1 MRDRPVRNRN
11 APPGVTPHMRTRR
24 LLVLLVLTTL
34 TAGCGTQRG
43 PDSAAPSSPES
54 PSQPQAGERDPVD
67 ALALGAAGDPSD
79 FRWGDQIFHFLTE
92 DGQVLDEQPWTACL
106 GTGCWDG
113 GPGMSGPI
121 PSVGSPDALYFAF
134 DYPGWKFHWVSFNP
148 VDDECGGRSITVRAT
163 PVTDR
168 IFRVE
173 PAGLRG
179 EWRVDVFGRAPAGG
193 DAVTSVRWT
202 TPGDGSMPEPGA
214 TGSLFTDQD
223 GTRVA
228 PYGGSELHLADLAR
242 TPARAAASWTV
253 TDRAGTAVAVA
264 LRREESRCER
274 DGAVSFQGPELT
286 PAELDSL
293 SGESV
298 TYTVELSLDD
308 KTYTGT
314 VQWPRDETAE
324 APFTKFTFEPPLPTY
339 RG

>member
-1 MRDRPVRNRN
+1 MRVRQ
-11 APPGVTPHMRTRR
+11 

-43 PDSAAPSSPES
+43 PDSTTPSAIETPALLR
-54 PSQPQAGERDPVD
+54 AGERDAVE
-67 ALALGAAGDPSD
+67 ALTPGAAGDPSE
-79 FRWGDQIFHFLTE
+79 FQWEDQIFHFLTK
-92 DGQVLDEQPWTACL
+92 DGRVIDEQPWTACL
-106 GTGCWDG
+106 GNGCWDG
-113 GPGMSGPI
+113 APGLGGQI
-121 PSVGSPDALYFAF
+121 ASVGSPDALYFAF

-148 VDDECGGRSITVRAT
+148 IDDECGGRSITVRAT
-163 PVTDR
+163 AVTDR
-168 IFRVE
+168 IFRVD

-202 TPGDGSMPEPGA
+202 TPDDGSMPEPGA

-223 GTRVA
+223 GKRVA
-228 PYGGSELHLADLAR
+228 LYGGPELHLADLAR
-242 TPARAAASWTV
+242 TPARAAAWWTV
-253 TDRAGTAVAVA
+253 TDRDGNSVTLP

-274 DGAVSFQGPELT
+274 DGAVSFQGRELT

-293 SGESV
+293 SGEWV
-298 TYTVELSLDD
+298 TYTVELSLDG

-314 VQWPRDETAE
+314 AQWPQDETAE
-324 APFTKFTFEPPLPTY
+324 APYTRFTFDPPLPAY

>member
-1 MRDRPVRNRN
+1 
-11 APPGVTPHMRTRR
+11 MRTRQ

-34 TAGCGTQRG
+34 TTGCGTQPG
-43 PDSAAPSSPES
+43 PDSATPSSPES
-54 PSQPQAGERDPVD
+54 PPQLRAGERDAVD
-67 ALALGAAGDPSD
+67 ALAPGVAGDPSD
-79 FRWGDQIFHFLTE
+79 FQWEDQIFHFLTE
-92 DGQVLDEQPWTACL
+92 GGQVVDEQPWTACL
-106 GTGCWDG
+106 GNRCWDG
-113 GPGMSGPI
+113 GPGLGGPI
-121 PSVGSPDALYFAF
+121 PSIGSPDALYFAF

-168 IFRVE
+168 IFRVD

-179 EWRVDVFGRAPAGG
+179 EWRVDVFGRAPGGG

-202 TPGDGSMPEPGA
+202 TPGDGSMPEPRA

-228 PYGGSELHLADLAR
+228 PYGGPELHLADLAR
-242 TPARAAASWTV
+242 MPARAAASWTV
-253 TDRAGTAVAVA
+253 TDRAGTSVAVP

-274 DGAVSFQGPELT
+274 DGAASFQGPELT
-286 PAELDSL
+286 PAELDSF

-298 TYTVELSLDD
+298 TYTVELSLDG

-314 VQWPRDETAE
+314 AQWPQDETAE
-324 APFTKFTFEPPLPTY
+324 APYTRFTFDPPLPAY

>member
-1 MRDRPVRNRN
+1 
-11 APPGVTPHMRTRR
+11 MRTRR

-34 TAGCGTQRG
+34 TAGCGIQRG
-43 PDSAAPSSPES
+43 PNSATPSSPES
-54 PSQPQAGERDPVD
+54 SPQLRADDRDAVD
-67 ALALGAAGDPSD
+67 ALAPGAAGDPSD
-79 FRWGDQIFHFLTE
+79 FQWKDQIFHFLTE
-92 DGQVLDEQPWTACL
+92 EGQVLDEQPWTACL
-106 GTGCWDG
+106 GNGCWDG
-113 GPGMSGPI
+113 GPGLGGPI

-134 DYPGWKFHWVSFNP
+134 DYPDWKFHWVSFNP

-168 IFRVE
+168 IFRVD

-202 TPGDGSMPEPGA
+202 TPTDGSMPEPGA

-223 GTRVA
+223 GQRVA
-228 PYGGSELHLADLAR
+228 PYGGPELHLADLAR

-253 TDRAGTAVAVA
+253 TAQDGTSAMVP
-264 LRREESRCER
+264 LRREASSCER
-274 DGAVSFQGPELT
+274 DGAVSFQGRDLT

-298 TYTVELSLDD
+298 TYTVELSLDG

-314 VQWPRDETAE
+314 AQWPQDETAE
-324 APFTKFTFEPPLPTY
+324 APYTGFTFDPPLPSY